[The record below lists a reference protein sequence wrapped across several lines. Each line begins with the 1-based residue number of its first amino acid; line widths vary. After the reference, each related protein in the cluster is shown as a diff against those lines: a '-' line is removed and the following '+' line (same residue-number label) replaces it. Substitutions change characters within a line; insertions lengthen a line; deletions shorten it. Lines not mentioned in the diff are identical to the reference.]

1 MNRRI
6 SNSGRVIIIA
16 IGCVALLAAL
26 TATVDSQGIT
36 AQATTA
42 KFDPTRDINALRQQV
57 LALETRVAELEKEEL
72 EKFKGDDVGGDARE
86 RKLEQ
91 RLANLEKAQETAKSD
106 GKAGSKHE
114 RADEDESMTVRAPF
128 VVLDKAGRTI
138 FRVDTVD
145 DRPIAVVGNP
155 LGAQAVL
162 GIDPA
167 GNGSVRLFDVKR
179 IPTVWLSAK
188 AEGGDLVLTGKGFKD
203 AVTLSIDRGGAGL
216 VKVFSAAGRAVTALS
231 SDASGGQVLVA
242 DGQSGKNTV
251 KLWSSAEGGIVS
263 VYAPEGGSAR
273 ATMVADGASG
283 SINVFNSGGSGLA
296 GAALETGASGAGRLV
311 LTDSAGNTMV
321 EAGMLTNTGIGIVK
335 TGPGGFGP
343 AGVTGGVMP
352 ASSIQGRK

>member
-1 MNRRI
+1 MKQGIADRA
-6 SNSGRVIIIA
+6 SALVVVI
-16 IGCVALLAAL
+16 GSVAMLAAL
-26 TATVDSQGIT
+26 PQAVAHSQGIT
-36 AQATTA
+36 AQATV
-42 KFDPTRDINALRQQV
+42 KPSDPARDIVTLRQQV
-57 LALETRVAELEKEEL
+57 LALEKRVAELEKEEL
-72 EKFKGDDVGGDARE
+72 EKFKGDDVAEDAAAK
-86 RKLEQ
+86 KLEQ
-91 RLANLEKAQETAKSD
+91 RLATLEGAQQTAKND
-106 GKAGSKHE
+106 GKTGTKPDAAG
-114 RADEDESMTVRAPF
+114 DDDPLTVRAPF
-128 VVLDKAGRTI
+128 VVLDKGGRTI

-167 GNGSVRLFDVKR
+167 GNGSVRLFDAKR

-216 VKVFSAAGRAVTALS
+216 VKVFSAAGRAMTALS
-231 SDASGGQVLVA
+231 SNASGGQVLVA

-251 KLWSSAEGGIVS
+251 TLSSSAEGGMVS
-263 VYAPEGGSAR
+263 VYAPEGGNPR
-273 ATMVADGASG
+273 AMMVADGISG
-283 SINVFNSGGSGLA
+283 SINVFNSSGIAAAAIESGSG
-296 GAALETGASGAGRLV
+296 GAGRLII
-311 LTDSAGNTMV
+311 TDTSGAIMV
-321 EAGMLTNTGIGIVK
+321 EAGTLTKGIGIVR